1 MKYTIG
7 QRVNIIWLSKTYP
20 GTIIS
25 ITDTGYKVLLED
37 GTIIP
42 RVGEGDAQWANVLN
56 PIT

>member
-25 ITDTGYKVLLED
+25 VTDTGYKVLLED

-42 RVGEGDAQWANVLN
+42 RVGEGDAQWANIVGL
-56 PIT
+56 IT

>member
-7 QRVNIIWLSKTYP
+7 QRVNIVWLSKTYR

-25 ITDTGYKVLLED
+25 ATETGYKVLLED

-42 RVGEGDAQWANVLN
+42 RVGEGEAQWANVLN
-56 PIT
+56 LIT